1 MNKSQTY
8 PILNFILFLANLVMV
23 TYVVA
28 KYQKLKILNPTN
40 FQTNFDD
47 CNDVF
52 NSFNEQGS
60 INLYDK
66 KSILLGEI
74 NNTKYSLLDSSYSV
88 SISFLSFLQILK
100 EINDKKL
107 IFNVKKLTLETSD
120 ISSPTIFINF
130 TTLAYE
136 KK

>member
-1 MNKSQTY
+1 MKKVHTY

-40 FQTNFDD
+40 FQTIFDD

-100 EINDKKL
+100 EIHDKKL